1 MKYRYRVK
9 PGYLGEV
16 HEWMRRNLPKGD
28 FAVWTT
34 YGKRDLVECEE
45 DEHNKLLLRSC
56 GHLLKPVRDGAT

>member
-1 MKYRYRVK
+1 
-9 PGYLGEV
+9 
-16 HEWMRRNLPKGD
+16 MRRNLPKGD